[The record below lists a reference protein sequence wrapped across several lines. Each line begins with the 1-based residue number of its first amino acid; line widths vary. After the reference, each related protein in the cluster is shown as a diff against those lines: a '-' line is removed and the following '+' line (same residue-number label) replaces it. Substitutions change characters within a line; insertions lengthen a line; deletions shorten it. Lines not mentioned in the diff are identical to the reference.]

1 MPVAKVKKSA
11 EQVERAGVRSQDP
24 EGTRQNII
32 EIASEEFALNGLA
45 GARIDEIA
53 ARTRSSKR
61 MIYYYFGDKEGLY
74 LSALENAY
82 RLVREGESKL
92 DIGGLDPIAAL
103 RRIVEFTFDH
113 HHKHEDFIRMVM
125 IENIHH
131 AQYLEKSEVIRDLNV
146 TAIGTIESLYA
157 RGVEAGLF
165 RESLDPIELHWQ
177 ISALCFFNVSNRATF
192 SKIFGRDIGTPQAQ
206 DSLRANSV
214 DMVLRYVVRPEHLSA
229 D

>member
-157 RGVEAGLF
+157 RGMEAGLF
-165 RESLDPIELHWQ
+165 RENLDPIELHWQ

-214 DMVLRYVVRPEHLSA
+214 DMVLRYVVKPEHLPA